1 MTNYQAG
8 MMVRQ
13 SVIDFWPYLAQVI
26 NRINE
31 AGNDLNFE
39 ALSDVF
45 RDVGN
50 VIGKVRHDVT
60 VKELKKDFRRELRWY
75 KSETK
80 SIVKKRRQLQNPNP
94 VGKYGKPLAASTLKQ
109 YGLAVKGWPK
119 RRESLKK
126 KILHNL
132 DKLEAFSNQRAKIIT
147 RGGVSLKLL
156 YGGRHAAKTWHLTK
170 DKVRVKLGWRKTI
183 SKDLQREIIAEIKR
197 IAPFKVWI
205 GVKFLSTYFNVR
217 PVELA
222 AIYILKSTAR
232 GFRATTRRE
241 RKASWKLR
249 LSKLE
254 KKQACP
260 LLTQKQ
266 ELTGLMIS
274 WVTTENSRIMMMT
287 PGHTA

>member
-1 MTNYQAG
+1 MENITIPSEYLINDPREINSLKPDHVPKSLRIIDCDTRSDLIDILNGLWEATSMASGAPGCENLITQMKALITIVSESTEREAIMTNYQAG

-50 VIGKVRHDVT
+50 VIGKVRYDVT

-75 KSETK
+75 KNETK

-119 RRESLKK
+119 RREGLKK

-170 DKVRVKLGWRKTI
+170 DKEWR
-183 SKDLQREIIAEIKR
+183 Q
-197 IAPFKVWI
+197 
-205 GVKFLSTYFNVR
+205 
-217 PVELA
+217 
-222 AIYILKSTAR
+222 AR
-232 GFRATTRRE
+232 
-241 RKASWKLR
+241 
-249 LSKLE
+249 
-254 KKQACP
+254 
-260 LLTQKQ
+260 
-266 ELTGLMIS
+266 
-274 WVTTENSRIMMMT
+274 
-287 PGHTA
+287 